1 MPNTLCTSL
10 TNFLSP
16 IFFTPLKI
24 VNADRW
30 STVQS
35 SKICTIT
42 CGKINRLSNF
52 SHPRRGGEGQPRIG
66 TTLKRE
72 KSGPSRGRAHKPNR
86 GGMRPNPGAYAPG
99 SYNLK
104 PEQSSVS
111 ELRSPPVWK
120 TLIFAFG
127 AYAIQGL
134 KKGSK
139 IQHSEEFPNHA

>member
-1 MPNTLCTSL
+1 MS
-10 TNFLSP
+10 SP
-16 IFFTPLKI
+16 CFTPLKI

-104 PEQSSVS
+104 PCLEDANFCFRSLRHPRVEEGKQNSALRRVS
-111 ELRSPPVWK
+111 KSCLILFQVESKSDSEKSRRLR
-120 TLIFAFG
+120 F
-127 AYAIQGL
+127 
-134 KKGSK
+134 SK
-139 IQHSEEFPNHA
+139 V